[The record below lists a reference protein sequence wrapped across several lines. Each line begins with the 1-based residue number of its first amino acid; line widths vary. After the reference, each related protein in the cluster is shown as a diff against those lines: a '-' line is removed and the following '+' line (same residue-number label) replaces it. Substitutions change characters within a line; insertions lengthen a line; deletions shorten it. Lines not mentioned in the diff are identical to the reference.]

1 MRRLIAS
8 GLLLMTLASGCSVR
22 PQTGTGI
29 DKQGANPGVSSGT
42 IAHPATTNPTTT
54 SPATPTPA
62 TTNSQPTATRC
73 TVPTSAARAGYITI
87 LVYYTCEDDPD
98 HALPVARQVPA
109 TDTVLN
115 AALTELLKGP
125 TDAEKA
131 AGLRSWFSGATAGM
145 LREVRIQDGTAH
157 VDFKNFQTIIP
168 NASTSAGSAQL
179 LAEVGRTIFQF
190 KAVKEADVRF
200 DGSCQAFW
208 GWLQRDCQTMQADR
222 YRQ

>member
-1 MRRLIAS
+1 VRRLIAA
-8 GLLLMTLASGCSVR
+8 GLLLMTLASGCGAR

-29 DKQGANPGVSSGT
+29 EKQGANPGVSSGT
-42 IAHPATTNPTTT
+42 IANPATANPATTD
-54 SPATPTPA
+54 
-62 TTNSQPTATRC
+62 SQPKATRC
-73 TVPTSAARAGYITI
+73 TVPTPAAKVGYITVT
-87 LVYYTCEDDPD
+87 VYYTCEDDPD

-109 TDTVLN
+109 TDAVLN

-179 LAEVGRTIFQF
+179 LTEVGRTIFQF
-190 KAVKEADVRF
+190 KAVMQADVRF

>member
-1 MRRLIAS
+1 
-8 GLLLMTLASGCSVR
+8 MTLASGCGAR
-22 PQTGTGI
+22 RQTDTGI
-29 DKQGANPGVSSGT
+29 EQQAANPGVSSGT
-42 IAHPATTNPTTT
+42 TAQPATGHPATTIPTTT
-54 SPATPTPA
+54 HPA
-62 TTNSQPTATRC
+62 TTDSQPTATRC
-73 TVPTSAARAGYITI
+73 TVPTPAARAGYITV
-87 LVYYTCEDDPD
+87 LVYYTCEDVPD
-98 HALPVARQVPA
+98 GALPVARQVPA
-109 TDTVLN
+109 TDAVLH

-157 VDFKNFQTIIP
+157 VDFKNFQNIMP

-179 LAEVGRTIFQF
+179 LAEVGRTIFQY
-190 KAVKEADVRF
+190 KALKEADVRF

-222 YRQ
+222 YR